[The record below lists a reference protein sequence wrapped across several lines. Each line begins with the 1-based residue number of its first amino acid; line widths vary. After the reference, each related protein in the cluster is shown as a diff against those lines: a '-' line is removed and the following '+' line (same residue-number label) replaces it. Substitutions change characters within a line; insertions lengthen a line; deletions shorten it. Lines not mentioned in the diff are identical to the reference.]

1 MDTGWIKLYRT
12 LTKHWLWKEKPFT
25 KAQAWIDIL
34 LECNHSDEKK
44 NFGNQIFLC
53 KRGEKLYSLD
63 TWAKRWGWSK
73 SMTRRFFNLLQKDSM
88 ISLKSTRYTTHL
100 TVLNYNTYQ
109 GDRNGSETEVKR
121 KWHGSETEVAPIK
134 EYKELKNEKND
145 KKNNIPSVFD
155 SIDFK
160 NTFLEFKKMRTKIRK
175 PMTDRAIELT
185 FYKLLELSNGNKNIA
200 IKILEQSIENSW
212 QGVFELKNKS
222 NDIDKNRAPDF

>member
-109 GDRNGSETEVKR
+109 DNRNGSETEVKR
-121 KWHGSETEVAPIK
+121 KWHGSETEVTPIK
-134 EYKELKNEKND
+134 EYKNVKNEKEYSTDIHFLQELIRDDYKNV
-145 KKNNIPSVFD
+145 KKLKD
-155 SIDFK
+155 Q
-160 NTFLEFKKMRTKIRK
+160 
-175 PMTDRAIELT
+175 LT
-185 FYKLLELSNGNKNIA
+185 FEEAERLMNEFNFSLLEEILNAMENLKHRLWDAHLQFSNSRQN
-200 IKILEQSIENSW
+200 
-212 QGVFELKNKS
+212 
-222 NDIDKNRAPDF
+222 